1 MQCSDWFLLGATI
14 RYAGSAINP
23 VDSKFGIVCL
33 GSRYLHSSVRAML
46 VLKPEGFTSCHMH
59 VDKVTLLL
67 TLLKCV
73 MVLTGETDGSLR
85 LEGGAGANNN
95 TGRLEIFLDGRW
107 GTVCRDSFGQ
117 VEGIL
122 ACNQLGYASL
132 LDSFTAEKLG

>member
-1 MQCSDWFLLGATI
+1 
-14 RYAGSAINP
+14 
-23 VDSKFGIVCL
+23 
-33 GSRYLHSSVRAML
+33 
-46 VLKPEGFTSCHMH
+46 MH
-59 VDKVTLLL
+59 GDKVTLLL

-85 LEGGAGANNN
+85 LQGGAGANNN

-107 GTVCRDSFGQ
+107 GTVCRDSFGR

-132 LDSFTAEKLG
+132 LDSFPTGKSG